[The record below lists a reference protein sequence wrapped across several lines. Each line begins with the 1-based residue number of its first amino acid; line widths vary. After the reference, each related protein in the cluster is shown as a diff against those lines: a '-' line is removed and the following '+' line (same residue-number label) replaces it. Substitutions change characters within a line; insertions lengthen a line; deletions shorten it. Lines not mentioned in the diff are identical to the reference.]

1 MKNTLNTLIIALLL
15 VGCANTGKKLPII
28 GHPTITGHDTL
39 YSTIKPFT
47 FLSQDSAVVTGKTF
61 DNKIY
66 VADFIFLSCIE
77 KLNLSVGFNPVWDSI
92 RSQYDHD
99 ALRVGINKEG
109 YITKKLIGIRN
120 KSYLELL
127 IRSISDVFS
136 PS

>member
-1 MKNTLNTLIIALLL
+1 MA
-15 VGCANTGKKLPII
+15 GCTNTGKKLPVI
-28 GHPTITGHDTL
+28 GLPTLTGNDTV
-39 YSTIKPFT
+39 YSTIKPFM

-66 VADFIFLSCIE
+66 VADFIFLSCIV
-77 KLNLSVGFNPVWDSI
+77 KLNLLVGFNPSWDSI

-99 ALRVGINKEG
+99 ALLVGINKEG

-120 KSYLELL
+120 KSDLELL
-127 IRSISDVFS
+127 TGSVNDDFS